1 MFVTGTP
8 QFDPH
13 FQSESYWPR
22 EEFCRRVGADP
33 TRPIVMYATGMP
45 NHMPGEDK
53 IVEDIADLL
62 RETTE
67 FGPPQLLVR
76 IYAKDRTGRFEPL
89 KRRRPDILFPEV
101 PWEANWLTPLPED
114 LPLWTNTLRHCALGI
129 NVASTVSLELC
140 MFDKPVINVGYN
152 PPNVPESVLS
162 YARFYRFDHYAPVIA
177 SGAVQL
183 AGSLDDMRRM
193 IRQAMAQSS
202 DHRQERAT
210 LVHEFFGNTLD
221 GQSGHRAMR
230 TLLDL
235 AQRNHAN

>member
-1 MFVTGTP
+1 
-8 QFDPH
+8 
-13 FQSESYWPR
+13 
-22 EEFCRRVGADP
+22 
-33 TRPIVMYATGMP
+33 MYATGMP

-62 RETTE
+62 REMTE